1 MFICFCNLQLATLIT
16 IYVFNQKITLFNSIF
31 PFFFSFLYISSL
43 NFNMFPLF
51 LLQGIVRILKSLF
64 SLENKIDQVPLSSQG
79 PGKTP
84 SNVLPGSWLCSIL
97 EEVGLLH
104 TMVRTFLFLFYLFI
118 FFPSFFLFFSFLLS
132 PVLLFFS
139 PYFCFFYKKKNIF
152 LRIII
157 YT

>member
-1 MFICFCNLQLATLIT
+1 MT
-16 IYVFNQKITLFNSIF
+16 IFNFIF
-31 PFFFSFLYISSL
+31 PLFFSFLSFYSL
-43 NFNMFPLF
+43 NFYIFPLF

-64 SLENKIDQVPLSSQG
+64 SLENKIDQVPLSSEG

-104 TMVRTFLFLFYLFI
+104 TMVRTFLFLLFTFI
-118 FFPSFFLFFSFLLS
+118 FFFFFFVFFPVIPVFSPFFLLL
-132 PVLLFFS
+132 LLFS
-139 PYFCFFYKKKNIF
+139 PYFYFFHKKENIF

-157 YT
+157 STYFF